1 MNITVG
7 PAHVPGAGSGGN
19 RMQNK
24 NGNNDSEIIGKFS
37 VALGL
42 FDYIN
47 PIFYGITVITIM
59 ANLPVCFPLL
69 CRNPFKSQKRKGSLG
84 NRDLKC
90 NLSGIGGCSDITSV
104 ISIRSAFAPMNTNSI
119 HIRINHASAQ
129 VIRIHKVVI

>member
-59 ANLPVCFPLL
+59 ANLHGVMNMPAFIFFLL
-69 CRNPFKSQKRKGSLG
+69 GAILSLIFGLSIPTVKLIVGLIKSY
-84 NRDLKC
+84 
-90 NLSGIGGCSDITSV
+90 
-104 ISIRSAFAPMNTNSI
+104 RSFCM
-119 HIRINHASAQ
+119 
-129 VIRIHKVVI
+129 